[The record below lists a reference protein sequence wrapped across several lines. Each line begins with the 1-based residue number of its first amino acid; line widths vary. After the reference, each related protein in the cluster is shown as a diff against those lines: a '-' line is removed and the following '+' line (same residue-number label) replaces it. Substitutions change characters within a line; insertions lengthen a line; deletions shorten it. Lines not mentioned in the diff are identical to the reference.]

1 MLRSPSGQIFSGAQ
15 VGRDGRKNRAAAFVL
30 LLQDETIAGYH
41 TLSSRSVQ
49 LRDLPEQTARMLP
62 RYPLVRATLLGA
74 LRWIGSK

>member
-1 MLRSPSGQIFSGAQ
+1 MRRSPSGQIFSGGP
-15 VGRDGRKNRAAAFVL
+15 GRPRWAEGAAFVL

-62 RYPLVRATLLGA
+62 RYPLVPARLLGA